1 MHSFIFIAL
10 QICSVF
16 LAVAIGYIA
25 RRWRKEKIDLD
36 TISELIIYV
45 GSPALIITKLATAK
59 YEIAEL
65 GTLAGAMLF
74 IIAGSFILS
83 QLFLRNLNKEDKT
96 IASIATS
103 FMNTANM
110 GFPIT
115 LFTLGAVA
123 FQKAII
129 LDLTMII
136 CLFSVGIGLISKKYY
151 EWLKLPIIPAA
162 IIGLFFSFSHISMP
176 NLIFKPLAM
185 IGELAVPL
193 MMISL
198 GCKLADIKK
207 VDQLSTPLA
216 ATLIRSVGGFL
227 VGWLFVYLFKI
238 SGITKD
244 VILLYAALPA
254 PVMSYV
260 LAQKYHKNEKLAAEI
275 VFLSNLSAIVLLPII
290 IFLIKFV
297 C

>member
-1 MHSFIFIAL
+1 MSNFIFIAL
-10 QICSVF
+10 QVFAVF
-16 LAVAIGYIA
+16 LAVALGYLA
-25 RRWRKEKIDLD
+25 RRWRRDKIDLD

-45 GSPALIITKLATAK
+45 GSPSLIITKLATAK
-59 YEIAEL
+59 YELSEL

-74 IIAGSFILS
+74 IITGSFLLS
-83 QLFLRNLNKEDKT
+83 WLLFRHSNKEDKT
-96 IASIATS
+96 IAALATS

-115 LFTLGAVA
+115 LFTLGTAA

-136 CLFSVGIGLISKKYY
+136 CLFSVGIGLLSKKYY

-162 IIGLFFSFSHISMP
+162 LIGLFFSYSHLTIP
-176 NLIFKPLAM
+176 ALFFTPLEM
-185 IGELAVPL
+185 IGEIAVPL

-207 VDQLSTPLA
+207 IDKLATPLA
-216 ATLIRSVGGFL
+216 ATLIRSLGGFL
-227 VGWLFVYLFKI
+227 TGLVFVYLFKI
-238 SGITKD
+238 TGITKD

-275 VFLSNLSAIVLLPII
+275 VFLSNLSAIVILPII